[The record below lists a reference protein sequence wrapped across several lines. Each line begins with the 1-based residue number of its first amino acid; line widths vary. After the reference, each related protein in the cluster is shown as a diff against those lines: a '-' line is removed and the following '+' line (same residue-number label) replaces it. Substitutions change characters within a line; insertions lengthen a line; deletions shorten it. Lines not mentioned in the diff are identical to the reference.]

1 MTLLAGASAVSLTII
16 MFLFLLVFVVLGIP
30 IGFSMF
36 FTVSIVGV
44 LTLGKTAFSLI
55 FSASFAQMSSYS
67 MLAVPLF
74 VFMGNMIQTTGI
86 ADMMLDSLNVYIG
99 HKKGGLL
106 VVVIIIGTVLAACIG
121 VIAASVTLLTLVT
134 LPKMMEKKYDKSL
147 ATGTIC
153 AAGSLGIL
161 IPPSVLLVM
170 YGPLAGISV
179 GQLFTSSFGIGF
191 VLALFYI
198 IYVVI
203 RTIINPK
210 LAPTSEKVVMPAKKK
225 LGLLL
230 KSFVPPA
237 LVILGVLGSIM
248 FGIATPS
255 EAAGVGALT
264 TILLAV
270 FYRKFTWK
278 NFMSALKGTAL
289 NFGMIMMISMG
300 AKCFTNLFIRLG
312 CSNVIISMFL
322 SLGNR
327 WLIFFVI
334 MVIVFI
340 LGMLIDW
347 LGIILVLV
355 PIVTP
360 LAKELGFDTLW
371 FAMMIIVNLQMSF
384 ITPPFAYAI
393 FFLKGTADPQ
403 YQIEDKHIIK
413 GVIPFVCIIVF
424 TLVLSCFVPGLLTW
438 LPSALI

>member
-210 LAPTSEKVVMPAKKK
+210 LAVVQLWP
-225 LGLLL
+225 LG
-230 KSFVPPA
+230 P
-237 LVILGVLGSIM
+237 VLQIFFQRS
-248 FGIATPS
+248 
-255 EAAGVGALT
+255 LQ
-264 TILLAV
+264 
-270 FYRKFTWK
+270 
-278 NFMSALKGTAL
+278 
-289 NFGMIMMISMG
+289 
-300 AKCFTNLFIRLG
+300 RLG
-312 CSNVIISMFL
+312 GEFARFHGQGNGFL
-322 SLGNR
+322 G
-327 WLIFFVI
+327 
-334 MVIVFI
+334 
-340 LGMLIDW
+340 D
-347 LGIILVLV
+347 
-355 PIVTP
+355 
-360 LAKELGFDTLW
+360 
-371 FAMMIIVNLQMSF
+371 
-384 ITPPFAYAI
+384 
-393 FFLKGTADPQ
+393 FFLHSA
-403 YQIEDKHIIK
+403 
-413 GVIPFVCIIVF
+413 F
-424 TLVLSCFVPGLLTW
+424 LLGR
-438 LPSALI
+438 